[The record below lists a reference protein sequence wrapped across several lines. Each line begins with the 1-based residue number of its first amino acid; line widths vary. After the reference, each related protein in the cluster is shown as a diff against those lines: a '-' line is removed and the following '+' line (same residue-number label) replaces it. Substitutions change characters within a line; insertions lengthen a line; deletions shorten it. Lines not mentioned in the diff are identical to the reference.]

1 MEGNRMK
8 PLRWFTPQ
16 TPDLLGMLR
25 EQAEITVEGLDAL
38 LAWSRGDPAA
48 AERLFAAEQ
57 RADERKRALRVA
69 LTEAFVTPLEPEDLF
84 ALSRGLDDV
93 INSANNTVREA
104 ELMRSGPDAAIGAMA
119 GDLVD
124 GMHHLLDALSALGH
138 GDEAAATRAAD
149 EAVSSQRGLQHDYR
163 SAMSAL
169 IDVEDLR
176 EVAARRELYRR
187 LARTGDHLV
196 DVAER
201 VWYAVLKVR

>member
-1 MEGNRMK
+1 MR
-8 PLRWFTPQ
+8 PLSWFTPQ
-16 TPDLLGMLR
+16 TPDVLGMVR
-25 EQAEITVEGLDAL
+25 EQTEITVEGLEAL
-38 LAWSRGDPAA
+38 LAWSRGDATA
-48 AERLFAAEQ
+48 AERLLAAEH

-69 LTEAFVTPLEPEDLF
+69 LTQAFVTPLEPEDLF
-84 ALSRGLDDV
+84 ELSRGLDDV
-93 INSANNTVREA
+93 INSAKNTVREA
-104 ELMRSGPDAAIGAMA
+104 ELMRSGPDAAIVAMA
-119 GDLVD
+119 SDLLD
-124 GMHHLLDALSALGH
+124 GTRHLLDALTALAH
-138 GDEAAATRAAD
+138 DDAASATRAAD
-149 EAVSSQRGLQHDYR
+149 EAVKSQRGLQHAYR

>member
-1 MEGNRMK
+1 MR

-16 TPDLLGMLR
+16 APDVLGMVR
-25 EQAEITVEGLDAL
+25 EQTEITLEGLEAL
-38 LAWSRGDPAA
+38 LAWSQDDAAA
-48 AERLFAAEQ
+48 AERLRAAEE
-57 RADERKRALRVA
+57 RADERKRALRIA

-93 INSANNTVREA
+93 LNSANNTVREA
-104 ELMRSGPDAAIGAMA
+104 ELMRCGPNAAIAAMA
-119 GDLVD
+119 DDLVD
-124 GMHHLLDALSALGH
+124 GTRHLLAALTALARH
-138 GDEAAATRAAD
+138 DEGAATQAAD
-149 EAVSSQRGLQHDYR
+149 EAVRSQRGLQRAYR
-163 SAMSAL
+163 DAMSAL
-169 IDVEDLR
+169 VAVEDLR